1 MNLYLSVKSA
11 GVPRQIRALTNYIA
25 VKHIR
30 YRYDDTI
37 SSYKDLKDTYCRSNG
52 IVYIKQSIESG
63 EVFCGSHHLNDL
75 VRVVHDHTHIK
86 FGFDFSVTGEL
97 NTALYT
103 HIELR
108 SRVSKDLNDLI
119 FIDTVSQIYYYDKYK
134 KYVSDQDAFL
144 QDVCQQITV
153 ASLEE
158 TKNQIREVIW
168 QE

>member
-1 MNLYLSVKSA
+1 MNLYLSVKVE
-11 GVPRQIRALTNYIA
+11 GVSRQIRALTNFLAI
-25 VKHIR
+25 KNIR
-30 YRYDDTI
+30 YCYNDNI

-119 FIDTVSQIYYYDKYK
+119 FIDTVSQIYYYNRYK
-134 KYVSDQDAFL
+134 KYVADQDTFL
-144 QDVCQQITV
+144 RDICQRITV
-153 ASLEE
+153 SSLEE
-158 TKNQIREVIW
+158 MKNQIMEVI
-168 QE
+168 